1 MCGGSLWF
9 CVLISLVVY
18 HQSCV
23 VMSGSSLWF
32 CVLTSVEVLSQF
44 CVLMSGGSL
53 SVLCSHV
60 WRFSVVLCSHIFG
73 GSPSVR
79 CSHVCGGS
87 LSVLCSNVCG
97 GSPSVV
103 LCCHIFG
110 VSPSVL
116 CSHVWR
122 FSVKRFSVF
131 SLNVTSN
138 VQLQDFEDALKQRD
152 GIITQLTSNLQQARE
167 EKDEIMKEFLA
178 LTDESKK
185 LHLQFQQLQAGETLR
200 NSSHSSTA
208 ADLFQARQQLLQN
221 QQQLEERALEV
232 RKHQDRSREQLELI
246 SQLEHKL
253 SQAEMTGRRSEE
265 SFLQKMEEKELLIA
279 EHEKVLLK
287 SELKLCLQELED
299 TTSKLVACQSDVE
312 SCKLQLEKGQ
322 MELQSCKSELAA
334 SKEKE
339 RKSSG
344 EIMQLMG
351 TVEDLQKR
359 CHQGGGSDSHS
370 IQKVQEEKVKSLE
383 LLRAE
388 LDEQYGQQIVQMKQE
403 VNLQHAARVQQMVE
417 EHQAEIELLKAQ
429 QLSSRSTDIHAEVE
443 SLNAQIK
450 ELKETLEQSQM
461 MHSQTSLE
469 LSHVLQ
475 ERFKLQAQVQDLLR
489 DRDAA
494 EARAEQV
501 SHQIVS
507 QERKQLLQL
516 QETIRSLRSQLSAA
530 QEATQEA
537 EAKHESEITN
547 YKIKLEML
555 EREKDAVLD
564 RMAESQEAEL
574 ERLRT
579 HLLFSHEE
587 ELTNLREG
595 LQRENF
601 LNTENLLNEAAVKHQ
616 AALEELGRTHAEDM
630 LLLQQEKESFAV
642 ERDELLH
649 QILALK
655 EDLKLALHSSKADD
669 LVLQLQELQLELEE
683 LRKRAQERAQLQQEV
698 QTLLTKMEMLENQTK
713 DREAFWE
720 NKLDVL
726 ESEKE
731 TLIEELQVKQRR
743 VEALTA
749 ENAQMQQH
757 AAELREEVEKQK
769 TTFSFAEKNFE
780 VNYQELKEEYTCLI
794 QTKTLLEERTR
805 RETLEFEAR
814 IALLQTQ
821 IQELQ
826 RSSRDGLDEAQT
838 EKDSSELMEKL
849 HVTLNEKRSL
859 EERLREVSEQFM
871 SAQRT
876 VQQLQEELKNAA
888 EENVKLIKQNESL
901 QEEMRRKQLRGKEE
915 EQSAESQAA
924 EDLHPHV
931 QPLQEEIESLQ
942 ERDRLQQ
949 APELHRL
956 SRTPSPAPL
965 PSEEGPVEGQ
975 PPPHKPAGGGSNRR
989 KRRQRSKQE
998 RRAAPPQREE
1008 ENTMEEDGAAGAA
1021 GRAGEEDLTDGYQGD
1036 GVSAAVS
1043 TAVHLL
1049 QTCTLTHART
1059 CTLTLTCT
1067 LTHSCLLFASSS
1079 QSV

>member
-1 MCGGSLWF
+1 
-9 CVLISLVVY
+9 
-18 HQSCV
+18 
-23 VMSGSSLWF
+23 
-32 CVLTSVEVLSQF
+32 
-44 CVLMSGGSL
+44 
-53 SVLCSHV
+53 
-60 WRFSVVLCSHIFG
+60 
-73 GSPSVR
+73 
-79 CSHVCGGS
+79 
-87 LSVLCSNVCG
+87 
-97 GSPSVV
+97 
-103 LCCHIFG
+103 
-110 VSPSVL
+110 
-116 CSHVWR
+116 
-122 FSVKRFSVF
+122 
-131 SLNVTSN
+131 
-138 VQLQDFEDALKQRD
+138 
-152 GIITQLTSNLQQARE
+152 
-167 EKDEIMKEFLA
+167 
-178 LTDESKK
+178 
-185 LHLQFQQLQAGETLR
+185 
-200 NSSHSSTA
+200 
-208 ADLFQARQQLLQN
+208 
-221 QQQLEERALEV
+221 
-232 RKHQDRSREQLELI
+232 
-246 SQLEHKL
+246 
-253 SQAEMTGRRSEE
+253 
-265 SFLQKMEEKELLIA
+265 MEEKELLIA
-279 EHEKVLLK
+279 EQEKVLLSQK
-287 SELKLCLQELED
+287 QWMEELRAEKESFAQTLSEKSRLILEQSAIIAEHERSLALLREELSHAGRSADHDAVLLSEGKELRIADLQRVVAERDHLVTQLQEELQTSGKRQCDLQERMAAKESELKLCLQELED
-299 TTSKLVACQSDVE
+299 TTSKLVACQSHVE

-322 MELQSCKSELAA
+322 MELLSCKSELAA

-359 CHQGGGSDSHS
+359 CHQGGVSDSHS

-450 ELKETLEQSQM
+450 ELKETLERSQM
-461 MHSQTSLE
+461 MHNQTSLE

-494 EARAEQV
+494 EAKVEQV

-516 QETIRSLRSQLSAA
+516 QETTRSLRSELSAA

-579 HLLFSHEE
+579 QLLFSHEE

-601 LNTENLLNEAAVKHQ
+601 LNTENLLNEAAVKHR

-642 ERDELLH
+642 ERVQLLH

-720 NKLDVL
+720 NKLHVL

-731 TLIEELQVKQRR
+731 TLIEELQVKRRR

-749 ENAQMQQH
+749 ENAQMQQQ

-814 IALLQTQ
+814 IALLQSQ

-826 RSSRDGLDEAQT
+826 RSSRDGPEEAQT
-838 EKDSSELMEKL
+838 EKYSSELMEKL

-859 EERLREVSEQFM
+859 EERLRDVSEQFM

-876 VQQLQEELKNAA
+876 VQQLQEELKNSA
-888 EENVKLIKQNESL
+888 EENVKVIKQNESL

-931 QPLQEEIESLQ
+931 QPLQEETESLQ
-942 ERDRLQQ
+942 ERDRLQ
-949 APELHRL
+949 PELHRL
-956 SRTPSPAPL
+956 SQTPSPAPL
-965 PSEEGPVEGQ
+965 PSEEGPVEGR

-998 RRAAPPQREE
+998 RRTAPPQREE

-1049 QTCTLTHART
+1049 QTCTLPHART
-1059 CTLTLTCT
+1059 CTLTCTLTCT
-1067 LTHSCLLFASSS
+1067 HT
-1079 QSV
+1079 

>member
-1 MCGGSLWF
+1 
-9 CVLISLVVY
+9 
-18 HQSCV
+18 
-23 VMSGSSLWF
+23 
-32 CVLTSVEVLSQF
+32 
-44 CVLMSGGSL
+44 
-53 SVLCSHV
+53 SHV
-60 WRFSVVLCSHIFG
+60 WRFSVVLTSHF
-73 GSPSVR
+73 
-79 CSHVCGGS
+79 
-87 LSVLCSNVCG
+87 
-97 GSPSVV
+97 
-103 LCCHIFG
+103 
-110 VSPSVL
+110 
-116 CSHVWR
+116 WR
-122 FSVKRFSVF
+122 FSVALCSNICGCYRCFCVLTSVEFLHQFCVFTCFVFSSLRLGFLKDTVLSADVPLFQKRFSVF
-131 SLNVTSN
+131 SLNVSLN
-138 VQLQDFEDALKQRD
+138 VQLQDFEAALKQRD

-221 QQQLEERALEV
+221 QQQLEERVLEV

-246 SQLEHKL
+246 
-253 SQAEMTGRRSEE
+253 
-265 SFLQKMEEKELLIA
+265 
-279 EHEKVLLK
+279 K

-299 TTSKLVACQSDVE
+299 TTSKLVACQSHVE

-322 MELQSCKSELAA
+322 MELLSCKSELAA

-359 CHQGGGSDSHS
+359 CHQGGVSDSHS

-450 ELKETLEQSQM
+450 ELKETLERSQM
-461 MHSQTSLE
+461 MHNQTSLE

-494 EARAEQV
+494 EAKVEQV

-516 QETIRSLRSQLSAA
+516 QETTRSLRSELSAA

-579 HLLFSHEE
+579 QLLFSHEE

-601 LNTENLLNEAAVKHQ
+601 LNTENLLNEAAVKHR

-642 ERDELLH
+642 ERVELLH

-720 NKLDVL
+720 NKLHVL

-731 TLIEELQVKQRR
+731 TLIEELQVKRRR

-749 ENAQMQQH
+749 ENAQMQQQ

-814 IALLQTQ
+814 IALLQSQ

-826 RSSRDGLDEAQT
+826 RSSRDGPEEAQT
-838 EKDSSELMEKL
+838 EKYSSELMEKL

-876 VQQLQEELKNAA
+876 VQQLQEELKNSA
-888 EENVKLIKQNESL
+888 EENVKVIKQNESL

-924 EDLHPHV
+924 EDLHPHWV
-931 QPLQEEIESLQ
+931 IFNVSPPLLPCLFWKDSGVIVVLLLPQVSSQ
-942 ERDRLQQ
+942 VGDGQR
-949 APELHRL
+949 
-956 SRTPSPAPL
+956 PSPQSHRAQIERETLRHVSVALTHQTVMSPSSRFLNFLKLWLLLQRL
-965 PSEEGPVEGQ
+965 PSLGITSTPLRWFHSYLSGRTQFIHLKSFKSQ
-975 PPPHKPAGGGSNRR
+975 PSSASSGVPQGSVLGSLLFITYLLPLGNIFRKFNVNFHCSADDTQLYVSSKPDSSLPPS
-989 KRRQRSKQE
+989 S
-998 RRAAPPQREE
+998 
-1008 ENTMEEDGAAGAA
+1008 
-1021 GRAGEEDLTDGYQGD
+1021 L
-1036 GVSAAVS
+1036 
-1043 TAVHLL
+1043 
-1049 QTCTLTHART
+1049 
-1059 CTLTLTCT
+1059 
-1067 LTHSCLLFASSS
+1067 HSCLSEIKNWFTLNFLKLNSDKPSYF
-1079 QSV
+1079 

>member
-1 MCGGSLWF
+1 
-9 CVLISLVVY
+9 
-18 HQSCV
+18 
-23 VMSGSSLWF
+23 
-32 CVLTSVEVLSQF
+32 
-44 CVLMSGGSL
+44 
-53 SVLCSHV
+53 

-73 GSPSVR
+73 GSPSVL
-79 CSHVCGGS
+79 CFHVFGGS
-87 LSVLCSNVCG
+87 LWFCDLMSG
-97 GSPSVV
+97 E
-103 LCCHIFG
+103 
-110 VSPSVL
+110 
-116 CSHVWR
+116 
-122 FSVKRFSVF
+122 RFSVF

-138 VQLQDFEDALKQRD
+138 VQLQDFEAALKQRD

-221 QQQLEERALEV
+221 QQQLEERVLE
-232 RKHQDRSREQLELI
+232 QSAI
-246 SQLEHKL
+246 
-253 SQAEMTGRRSEE
+253 
-265 SFLQKMEEKELLIA
+265 IA
-279 EHEKVLLK
+279 EHERSLALLREELSQAGRSADHDAVLL
-287 SELKLCLQELED
+287 SEGKELRIADLQRVVAERDHLELED

-322 MELQSCKSELAA
+322 MELLSCKSELAA

-359 CHQGGGSDSHS
+359 CHQGGVSDSQS

-450 ELKETLEQSQM
+450 ELKETLERSQT
-461 MHSQTSLE
+461 MHNQTSLE
-469 LSHVLQ
+469 LSNVLQ

-494 EARAEQV
+494 EARVEQV

-579 HLLFSHEE
+579 QLLFSHEE

-595 LQRENF
+595 LQRESF

-655 EDLKLALHSSKADD
+655 EDLELALHGSKADD

-683 LRKRAQERAQLQQEV
+683 LRKPAQERAQLQQEV
-698 QTLLTKMEMLENQTK
+698 QMLLTKMETLENQTK

-720 NKLDVL
+720 NKLHVL

-794 QTKTLLEERTR
+794 QTKTLLEERTQ

-814 IALLQTQ
+814 IALLQSQ

-826 RSSRDGLDEAQT
+826 RSSRDGLEEAQT

-859 EERLREVSEQFM
+859 EERLREVSKEIM

-876 VQQLQEELKNAA
+876 AQQLQEELKNAA
-888 EENVKLIKQNESL
+888 EENVKLIEQNESL
-901 QEEMRRKQLRGKEE
+901 QEEMRRKHRRLMLVSNGTADDSVKTHSHDNGVSDMLWGHFSDGGGRDESGVDKKCRWKKPVVVLYKPQG
-915 EQSAESQAA
+915 AE
-924 EDLHPHV
+924 P
-931 QPLQEEIESLQ
+931 QP
-942 ERDRLQQ
+942 
-949 APELHRL
+949 PC
-956 SRTPSPAPL
+956 PAPFL
-965 PSEEGPVEGQ
+965 IIHLQTNRSSNVFVFWITTGRTDSSDIAAIFVPPLMLGWGCKLVEESVNQ
-975 PPPHKPAGGGSNRR
+975 KLSISY
-989 KRRQRSKQE
+989 RSY
-998 RRAAPPQREE
+998 
-1008 ENTMEEDGAAGAA
+1008 EED
-1021 GRAGEEDLTDGYQGD
+1021 TDI
-1036 GVSAAVS
+1036 
-1043 TAVHLL
+1043 TTNFL
-1049 QTCTLTHART
+1049 
-1059 CTLTLTCT
+1059 
-1067 LTHSCLLFASSS
+1067 SSGLK
-1079 QSV
+1079 V